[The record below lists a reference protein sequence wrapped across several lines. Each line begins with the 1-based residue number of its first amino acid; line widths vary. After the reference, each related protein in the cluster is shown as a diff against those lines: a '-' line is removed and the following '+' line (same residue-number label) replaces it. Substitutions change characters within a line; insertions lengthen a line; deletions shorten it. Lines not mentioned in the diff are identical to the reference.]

1 MSQAVSI
8 HHSLAPAF
16 CPLPS
21 CTHLL
26 HAGDTQHWPTG
37 NSQSKPGPLYPTWD
51 CTCCSLLCLEHFP
64 SCPLCPNTHTFSLS
78 LPSLQMFVCLENS
91 SSPFKSYPRKP
102 KHTQHRVRISL
113 PRAPCICTF
122 PTKVMTTL
130 CSKQLQ
136 VRVFTDHE
144 LPVGRDAVQCLCLYL
159 SGQPKV
165 SAHRKP
171 SGNIGHV
178 NECTNEGITP
188 SPQLALVGQRWYRLR
203 DPRVHY

>member
-21 CTHLL
+21 HTHLL

-51 CTCCSLLCLEHFP
+51 CTCCSLLCLERFP

-78 LPSLQMFVCLENS
+78 LPSLQMFVWKIPPHPSSLIQGSQSTPSTELE
-91 SSPFKSYPRKP
+91 SPYP
-102 KHTQHRVRISL
+102 VL
-113 PRAPCICTF
+113 PASVHF

-136 VRVFTDHE
+136 VRVFTNHE

-159 SGQPKV
+159 SGQPG
-165 SAHRKP
+165 SQP
-171 SGNIGHV
+171 TGNTGHV

-188 SPQLALVGQRWYRLR
+188 SPQLALLGQRWYRLR
-203 DPRVHY
+203 DPRVNY